1 MPGTFSDSWEL
12 TKTSFRL
19 LREDRALLVFPVVAG
34 LSILGVLALLFLG
47 FFGLL
52 LPLAAAQGGIT
63 GPIAA
68 LGLVLFLLAYFAMVL
83 LSVYCTAALVGAATV
98 KLAGQQATAADG
110 WRIARRRLRRLLLWA
125 LVTGTVGLAIQAI
138 SSRVRGLGGFVIGAV
153 GGATWAVATYFMIP
167 VLLYE
172 EQGAWSGL
180 RRSAQLFSS
189 NFGRSF
195 VSNLVVGLIVGAG
208 IVAAVFLGVAGLFL
222 IATSAVLLG
231 IGLVVIGI
239 AIGVLVALV
248 GAAAEGI
255 LRAALYR
262 YATTGKVDPDLV
274 PPSYRI
280 LGAH

>member
-1 MPGTFSDSWEL
+1 MPGTFSDSWKL

-180 RRSAQLFSS
+180 RRSAQLFTS

>member
-1 MPGTFSDSWEL
+1 MPGTFSDSWKL